1 MGLQHGL
8 IARCLT
14 ALTWAGIGLMSLIAL
29 EATVMVGVIVVRSLG
44 QVSHPSVALG
54 LLASLLAVVTAA
66 ALILGVIRWPATAG
80 RWRALPVI
88 VGLSM
93 VALLRIVIAL
103 VIDAPVDRDM
113 VAYDSLAAQVLSD
126 GRLFSDR
133 PMGFPYLLAGSYA
146 VFGRGALA
154 GETLNIL
161 AAVAGGLALWLLVRS
176 AYGERPANVALFLY
190 AVWPAGALMTS
201 VRLTETT
208 YTVSL
213 VLAVLAVTRQER
225 RRGHVLIGALL
236 GVSQYFRPTSFFL
249 LPAFLL
255 VALWP
260 RQIHR
265 RQVLVGTMTIL
276 VAFLTVMI
284 PVIEYNR
291 RAHGELSVTTS
302 AYGGWSL
309 WVGVNQDH
317 GGRWN
322 PADWEALFEL
332 TEGTVW
338 EDSKAAGPLGVERIT
353 DDPPGFAVLA
363 VDKFHTMW
371 GSEAYGVDFAVA
383 SGSAELPQ
391 NTFPTLVS
399 QLFYAVVTV
408 AAALGLVIRRRSL
421 DRLTLLIVAITL
433 TVAALHAFVE
443 VRDRYHAYLVPL
455 FVALAADWIV
465 GRRTRVP
472 RAAPVRRRRSGPH
485 CHSSP
490 LRAAAPDG
498 PSPGSL
504 PDRPRAAGS
513 PRRTGRRSRP
523 RRPPAAA

>member
-1 MGLQHGL
+1 
-8 IARCLT
+8 
-14 ALTWAGIGLMSLIAL
+14 
-29 EATVMVGVIVVRSLG
+29 MVGVIVVRSLG
-44 QVSHPSVALG
+44 QVSHPSVAPG
-54 LLASLLAVVTAA
+54 LLASLLAVVMAA
-66 ALILGVIRWPATAG
+66 ALILGVLQSPARAG
-80 RWRALPVI
+80 RWGALPVI
-88 VGLSM
+88 IGLSL
-93 VALLRIVIAL
+93 VALLRIGIAL

-113 VAYDSLAAQVLSD
+113 VAYDSLAAQVLTD
-126 GRLFSDR
+126 GRLFGDR

-154 GETLNIL
+154 GEALNIL
-161 AAVAGGLALWLLVRS
+161 AAVVGGLALWLLVRS

-190 AVWPAGALMTS
+190 ALWPAGALMTS

-213 VLAVLAVTRQER
+213 LATVLAVTHQER

-255 VALWP
+255 AAVWP
-260 RQIHR
+260 GEIR
-265 RQVLVGTMTIL
+265 RRHVFMGIL
-276 VAFLTVMI
+276 TVSLAFLTVML
-284 PVIEYNR
+284 PVIDHNR
-291 RAHGELSVTTS
+291 RTHGESSVTTS

-309 WVGVNQDH
+309 WVGANQEH

-332 TEGTVW
+332 TKGTVW
-338 EDSKAAGPLGVERIT
+338 EDSRAAGALGVQRIT
-353 DDPPGFAVLA
+353 EDPAGFALLA
-363 VDKFHTMW
+363 VDKFHSMW
-371 GSEAYGVDFAVA
+371 GSEAYGVDFAAA

-399 QLFYAVVTV
+399 QIFYAVVTV
-408 AAALGLVIRRRSL
+408 AAALALASRRRSL
-421 DRLTLLIVAITL
+421 DRLALLIVAIAL
-433 TVAALHAFVE
+433 IVAALHIFVE

-455 FVALAADWIV
+455 FVALAADRLV
-465 GRRTRVP
+465 GRRTIGSPDPASHEAGAVSRRVR

-485 CHSSP
+485 CHSP
-490 LRAAAPDG
+490 PPRAAAPDG
-498 PSPGSL
+498 SSPGFL
-504 PDRPRAAGS
+504 LGHPRAAVS
-513 PRRTGRRSRP
+513 PQRTGRRSRP